1 MFDNRVLRRI
11 FGSNGSK
18 RDEVYGSGEDYLT
31 RGSMIDVHHQILKSK

>member
-1 MFDNRVLRRI
+1 MFDNRVLRRL
-11 FGSNGSK
+11 FGSK